1 MFIITCSLCV
11 DEEGAVKTVFALA
24 GGSSTATA
32 GKEGSSRESENPD
45 MHEAVARKIKG
56 VSLYPA
62 GTIPQPCTVY

>member
-1 MFIITCSLCV
+1 MFIITFSLCV

-24 GGSSTATA
+24 GGSSTAAA
-32 GKEGSSRESENPD
+32 GKEGSRESENPD